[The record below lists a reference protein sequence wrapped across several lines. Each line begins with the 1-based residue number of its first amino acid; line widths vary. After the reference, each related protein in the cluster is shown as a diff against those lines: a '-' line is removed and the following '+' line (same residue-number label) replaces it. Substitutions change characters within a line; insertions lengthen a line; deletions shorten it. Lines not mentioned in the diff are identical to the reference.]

1 MARKLKIDTGGTT
14 YAPYSPGITVKDHIW
29 LSGQVAVEAGAD
41 IESQTHAAL
50 AKVDALLAAANSSRA
65 DLVKVTILLSS
76 MDDYGEVNEIYGA
89 WLGDTMP
96 PSRAAYEVS
105 RLPLDALIEIV
116 CEAFR
121 GSGAADSMD

>member
-41 IESQTHAAL
+41 IGSQTHAAL